1 MEYIEWLSQRVTAVC
16 VQKANGDYFMKR
28 NAFFQLVHKEDGVY
42 LKSYPALD
50 GGNPLSPEDILQ
62 YLDKKKI
69 QDVSTEDVLQFVGE
83 AAEVKNAEHRI
94 LKGKILP
101 ENEYPLVTIDSEKR
115 LAKLRIYPPSSDGKR
130 LSAKDMKELI
140 RQQGIQ
146 YGLIESNLELMMKG
160 RLYCTDVLIAKAKMP
175 VHGKNAE
182 IQYHFNVDKTCK
194 PAMSEDGSV
203 DFHNLD
209 MIEQVGEGQLLA
221 TLIPADYGTPGTDV
235 TGAPLKPKKVE
246 NRILKHGK
254 NIRLSED
261 KREMYSEV
269 SGNVVLVND
278 TVFVSNLYEVPADLG
293 ASTGDIDYDG
303 SVLVKGNVLTG
314 YSVKATGDVTVNGV
328 VEGAKIEAGGKVV
341 IKRGI
346 QGMGK
351 AEIEAQGDVIS
362 NFIESASVNSGGS
375 IQTDAIMHSQIVA
388 QDDIKVHGKRGLIA
402 GGSLRTKTRI
412 EAKTVGSSMGTAT
425 ELEVGID
432 PKLTEKYHALEKEME
447 SLEGEKESLLQNLKI
462 LKKRLET
469 KGSLDEDKMK
479 ILKDA
484 TVRMKEID
492 QLLEEKS
499 VEYAALG
506 EELQNHDNGRIIVE
520 NITYPGVKMTISS
533 VTTFIRTETQHSAFV
548 RDGADIRVRAI

>member
-1 MEYIEWLSQRVTAVC
+1 
-16 VQKANGDYFMKR
+16 MKR
-28 NAFFQLVHKEDGVY
+28 NAFFQLVHKDDGVY

-50 GGNPLSPEDILQ
+50 GGNPLSPEDILL

-69 QDVSTEDVLQFVGE
+69 QDVSTEDVVEFVGK
-83 AAEVKNAEHRI
+83 AAEKKNAEHRI
-94 LKGKILP
+94 LRGKILP
-101 ENEYPLVTIDSEKR
+101 ENEYPLVTIDKEKR
-115 LAKLRIYPPSSDGKR
+115 MAKLRIYPPSSDGKR
-130 LSAKDMKELI
+130 LSVKDMKELI
-140 RQQGIQ
+140 KQQGVQ
-146 YGLIESNLELMMKG
+146 HGLIDSNLELMMKG
-160 RLYCTDVLIAKAKMP
+160 RLYCTDVLIAKATMP
-175 VHGKNAE
+175 VHGKSAE

-209 MIEQVGEGQLLA
+209 MIEQVKEGQLLA

-235 TGAPLKPKKVE
+235 TGAPMKPKKVD
-246 NRILKHGK
+246 NKILKYGR
-254 NIRLSED
+254 NIHLSED
-261 KREMYSEV
+261 KLEMYSEV

-314 YSVKATGDVTVNGV
+314 YSIKATGDVTVNGV
-328 VEGAKIEAGGKVV
+328 VEGARIEAGGKVV

-362 NFIESASVNSGGS
+362 NFIESASVNTAGG

-388 QDDIKVHGKRGLIA
+388 QEDIKVHGKRGLIA
-402 GGSLRTKTRI
+402 GGSVRTKNRI
-412 EAKTVGSSMGTAT
+412 EAKTAGSSMGTAT

-447 SLEGEKESLLQNLKI
+447 SLEGEKESLLQNLMI
-462 LKKRLET
+462 LKKRLEA
-469 KGSLDEDKMK
+469 KGSLDDDKMK
-479 ILKDA
+479 KLKEA
-484 TVRMKEID
+484 TARIKEID
-492 QLLEEKS
+492 QQIEEDS
-499 VEYAALG
+499 EEYAVLG
-506 EELQNHDNGRIIVE
+506 EELQNNKDGRIIVE

-533 VTTFIRTETQHSAFV
+533 VTTSIRTETQHSAFV